1 MHPDFRQKCREAF
14 LGFRFKKPAKG
25 VWTDMSNFCNILQR
39 NFLLKIIKNVLV
51 YIVHPVGFA
60 IILKYDGPGNSGQDG
75 LSIFRI
81 ASRLQ
86 NLK

>member
-1 MHPDFRQKCREAF
+1 M
-14 LGFRFKKPAKG
+14 
-25 VWTDMSNFCNILQR
+25 WTDMSNFCNVLQR

-60 IILKYDGPGNSGQDG
+60 TILKYDRPGNSGQDG
-75 LSIFRI
+75 LGILRI